1 MTKYKP
7 CLLHETA
14 EIALTEIKRF
24 LEPRLMEEF
33 QLRRVSAPMNLPLDS
48 PLIDPRYPGA
58 KVHLEGAHADVAI
71 VGSLDL
77 WLRGQLRRYD
87 AAIGFGVF
95 TIMNAI
101 RPEVVPGPTATVHV
115 AAWAWQQTLADADAS
130 VSAIAPRARQLYSL
144 LLATEKRLL
153 EMFPHMHPTLH
164 KSIDILTHEALEAMM
179 PGMTT
184 ERRIYE
190 YLHPSRQEKPAERHC
205 AAVFICRGDG
215 SHVAD
220 GEMWVW
226 NRRVNLPL
234 LIADI
239 GVWKADE
246 IGPSSVG
253 GNIYRNQLAM
263 QLLHQDEV

>member
-1 MTKYKP
+1 M
-7 CLLHETA
+7 
-14 EIALTEIKRF
+14 
-24 LEPRLMEEF
+24 
-33 QLRRVSAPMNLPLDS
+33 
-48 PLIDPRYPGA
+48 
-58 KVHLEGAHADVAI
+58 
-71 VGSLDL
+71 SLDIYRL
-77 WLRGQLRRYD
+77 AFARVKGLRPDIAREILSRTGSEEAFMTLSEGQLRAMLGFDGKILGD
-87 AAIGFGVF
+87 AYRNG
-95 TIMNAI
+95 
-101 RPEVVPGPTATVHV
+101 
-115 AAWAWQQTLADADAS
+115 
-130 VSAIAPRARQLYSL
+130 
-144 LLATEKRLL
+144 LL
-153 EMFPHMHPTLH
+153 EDARRESQF
-164 KSIDILTHEALEAMM
+164 IEAHGLACSYFTDPAYPRRMLECDDARTS
-179 PGMTT
+179 G
-184 ERRIYE
+184 RRIYE